1 MNAAYSDTLITH
13 KNSKSYEIPEYPL
26 DSIKKA
32 KEEIA
37 SLTTQIK
44 KDKKTMNEDVEDS

>member
-1 MNAAYSDTLITH
+1 MDEKKGDKAY
-13 KNSKSYEIPEYPL
+13 
-26 DSIKKA
+26 KKA